1 MYFRPLPRLTL
12 FFVPMFLFLVGLG
25 VWQLERLQW
34 KLGLIA
40 EMNAHLHA
48 APISVD
54 EIFKLAPNDAQYR
67 RVALDGHFEND
78 REAYVFTATDNGLT
92 AYHVVTPFVL
102 EDGRTLFVDRGIVPP
117 ELRDPQKRRAGLLT
131 GAQHVIGVWR
141 TPDRPGPFTPPP
153 DLRNRVWYAHDVWGM
168 AKALR
173 IEIAAPVIVEADAT
187 PNPGGWPRGG
197 QTVVSLPNDHLQ
209 YALTWFL
216 MAGALLVIYF
226 AYHRAQ
232 GRFGIR
238 RQG

>member
-1 MYFRPLPRLTL
+1 MYFRPLPRFTA
-12 FFVPMFLFLVGLG
+12 FFIPMFVILLGLG

-40 EMNAHLHA
+40 EMNAHLGA
-48 APISVD
+48 APIAID
-54 EIFKLAPNDAQYR
+54 EILKLAPEEAQYR

-78 REAYVFTATDNGLT
+78 HETYVYTATDNGLA
-92 AYHVVTPFVL
+92 AYHVVTPFAL
-102 EDGRTLFVDRGIVPP
+102 DDGRVLFVDRGIVPP

-131 GAQHVIGVWR
+131 GEQHVVGVWR
-141 TPDRPGPFTPPP
+141 TPDRPGAFTPAA
-153 DLRNRVWYAHDVWGM
+153 DFKNRVWYSHDVWAM
-168 AKALR
+168 AKALQLKP
-173 IEIAAPVIVEADAT
+173 AAAVIVEADAT

-216 MAGALLVIYF
+216 LAGALLVIYF

>member
-1 MYFRPLPRLTL
+1 MYFRPLPRLT
-12 FFVPMFLFLVGLG
+12 FFFAPMFVILVGLG

-40 EMNAHLHA
+40 EMNAHLNA

-54 EIFKLAPNDAQYR
+54 EILKLAPKDAQYR
-67 RVALDGHFEND
+67 RVALDGHFENG
-78 REAYVFTATDNGLT
+78 REAYVFTATDNGLA
-92 AYHVVTPFVL
+92 AYHVVTPFAL
-102 EDGRTLFVDRGIVPP
+102 DDGRLLFIDRGIVPP

-131 GAQHVIGVWR
+131 GAQHVVGVWR
-141 TPDRPGPFTPPP
+141 TPDRPGFFTPAA
-153 DLRNRVWYAHDVWGM
+153 DLKNHVWYSHDIWGM
-168 AKALR
+168 ATALR
-173 IEIAAPVIVEADAT
+173 IAPAAPVIVEADAT

-216 MAGALLVIYF
+216 LAGALLVIYF